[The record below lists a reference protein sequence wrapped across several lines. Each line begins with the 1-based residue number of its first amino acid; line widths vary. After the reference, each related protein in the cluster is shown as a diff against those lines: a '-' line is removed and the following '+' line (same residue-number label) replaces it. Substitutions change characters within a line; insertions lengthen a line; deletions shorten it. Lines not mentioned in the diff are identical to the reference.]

1 MIVKC
6 CFEVYRGGH
15 SQKTLRLSACNR
27 FATALSVH
35 LDTECNRLFADS
47 RFDLKVYVSYL
58 FYMSYFPYI
67 DLARL
72 MERTTNLGII
82 FS

>member
-6 CFEVYRGGH
+6 SFKVYRGGH
-15 SQKTLRLSACNR
+15 SQKNLRLSACNR

-47 RFDLKVYVSYL
+47 RFDSKSIRFIPVLYEL
-58 FYMSYFPYI
+58 FP
-67 DLARL
+67 LH
-72 MERTTNLGII
+72 
-82 FS
+82 